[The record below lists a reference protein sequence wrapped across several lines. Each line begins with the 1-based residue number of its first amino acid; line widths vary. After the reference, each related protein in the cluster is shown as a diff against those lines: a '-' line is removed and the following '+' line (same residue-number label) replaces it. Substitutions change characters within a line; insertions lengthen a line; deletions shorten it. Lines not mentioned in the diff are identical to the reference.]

1 MMQVTVKI
9 NELTTILQ
17 FVTGLM
23 ILGPSVI
30 GYIWRRLTVVGSLY
44 AESESLREF
53 PRRIDHIILH
63 HKIARPPLSQES
75 QAKVTDLKWRW
86 AE

>member
-17 FVTGLM
+17 FVAGLM
-23 ILGPSVI
+23 MHAPSII
-30 GYIWRRLTVVGSLY
+30 GYIWRHWTVVGSLC
-44 AESESLREF
+44 AESESLCEF
-53 PRRIDHIILH
+53 PRRIDHIVLH
-63 HKIARPPLSQES
+63 HEIAKPPLSQES